1 MANEMTMDV
10 VLNPVLNTQQFNAE
24 VSKLEKQLRSMK
36 SGRHATTAAL
46 GSRLIQS
53 LVESGQAATAT
64 QARIILSDFMG
75 GGFSNLAK
83 ANLRTAQNQAQL
95 TINRQKQQNA
105 LQLKQAQIGL
115 SQESKARMSTLG
127 FLGRQWAVQNQYRAV
142 EKEPDKEGATY
153 LLGNIVSLR
162 RDLLKLYLEYRVNR
176 RQIPP
181 LLRQIAQNT
190 STLRREVSDWSD
202 TKDEKSAGSNMIMG
216 LTKKLLGAAALSTIY
231 KKSTEAIKAALDRG
245 MQAIYLKAAYGNDV
259 NWADVRARAGIYN
272 MSVEAAAS
280 TSQYASDFRQRMMW
294 GEISEREIVG
304 LSRAGKWGRMVM
316 SGEAARNPAAANQ
329 AFEEMV
335 ATTDQAKMR
344 SILRQL
350 GLSQE
355 LMNYNIQGYDQGTRA
370 EFFDKFGEIAEKEW
384 QAAVLMYDAG
394 NQYQAYAE
402 QISETMAMIAGVGV
416 ANISPQGRA
425 FAERMGVGLQG
436 LSDRNLEG
444 ANPFVKNIVQQN
456 QGSWVNWGGPSDLV
470 KQINVVNNNTYNVE
484 GNLDRDAVND
494 IDRINRETA
503 VAQYTQMAQSLGSR
517 TRP

>member
-1 MANEMTMDV
+1 
-10 VLNPVLNTQQFNAE
+10 
-24 VSKLEKQLRSMK
+24 
-36 SGRHATTAAL
+36 
-46 GSRLIQS
+46 
-53 LVESGQAATAT
+53 
-64 QARIILSDFMG
+64 
-75 GGFSNLAK
+75 
-83 ANLRTAQNQAQL
+83 
-95 TINRQKQQNA
+95 
-105 LQLKQAQIGL
+105 
-115 SQESKARMSTLG
+115 
-127 FLGRQWAVQNQYRAV
+127 
-142 EKEPDKEGATY
+142 
-153 LLGNIVSLR
+153 
-162 RDLLKLYLEYRVNR
+162 
-176 RQIPP
+176 
-181 LLRQIAQNT
+181 
-190 STLRREVSDWSD
+190 
-202 TKDEKSAGSNMIMG
+202 
-216 LTKKLLGAAALSTIY
+216 
-231 KKSTEAIKAALDRG
+231 
-245 MQAIYLKAAYGNDV
+245 
-259 NWADVRARAGIYN
+259 
-272 MSVEAAAS
+272 
-280 TSQYASDFRQRMMW
+280 
-294 GEISEREIVG
+294 
-304 LSRAGKWGRMVM
+304 M